1 MSTLPSVDLGIM
13 AEHLSTHEGMINKLK
28 VYNINT
34 TNPDLK
40 SIIALQINVMMLNV
54 RVMIS
59 LINSDN
65 NEYVDVSYLNIYDV
79 SIQRS
84 YGTVVNKYNDKCI
97 ALEAHAGA
105 KLMSNENYTSAL
117 LMKDRNVRNAHVEM
131 ALQQL
136 EIQKRYSDFI
146 NRMGWSFVP
155 HADAQERVKT
165 YQHFQ
170 HLLNN

>member
-1 MSTLPSVDLGIM
+1 MSTLPSVDLGLM

-28 VYNINT
+28 VYHINT

-40 SIIALQINVMMLNV
+40 SIIALQINVMMSHV
-54 RVMIS
+54 RVMLF
-59 LINSDN
+59 LINPDN
-65 NEYVDVSYLNIYDV
+65 NEYVEVPDLNMYDV
-79 SIQRS
+79 SNKRAD
-84 YGTVVNKYNDKCI
+84 GTGVNKYNDKWI

-105 KLMSNENYTSAL
+105 KLMSNANYTSAL
-117 LMKDRNVRNAHVEM
+117 LMKNRNVRNAHVEM

-155 HADAQERVKT
+155 HADTQEQVKT

>member
-1 MSTLPSVDLGIM
+1 MSTLPSVDLGLM

-28 VYNINT
+28 VYHINT

-40 SIIALQINVMMLNV
+40 SIIALQINVMMSHV
-54 RVMIS
+54 RVMLS
-59 LINSDN
+59 LINPDN
-65 NEYVDVSYLNIYDV
+65 NEYVEVPDLDMYDV
-79 SIQRS
+79 SNRRVE
-84 YGTVVNKYNDKCI
+84 GTGVNKYNDKWI

-117 LMKDRNVRNAHVEM
+117 LMKNRNVRNAHVEM

-155 HADAQERVKT
+155 HADTQEQVKT